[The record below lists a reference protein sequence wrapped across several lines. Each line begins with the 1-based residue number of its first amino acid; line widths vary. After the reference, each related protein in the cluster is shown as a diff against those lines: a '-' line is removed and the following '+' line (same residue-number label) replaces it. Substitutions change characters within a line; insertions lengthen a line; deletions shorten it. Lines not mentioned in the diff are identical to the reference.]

1 MCCVRHMTA
10 VKRGIK
16 LDRLIRG
23 VLSALS
29 AHVLVLCTKYSVP
42 RTDTY
47 RGKTTPVERTATVQ
61 VVRVEPHLMPAQFW
75 SLSVA

>member
-1 MCCVRHMTA
+1 MTA

-16 LDRLIRG
+16 LDRLIRA
-23 VLSALS
+23 VLS

-47 RGKTTPVERTATVQ
+47 RGNTTPVERIATVQ

-75 SLSVA
+75 SLPVA